1 MKTAHK
7 GEERIKELST
17 LQRREQVIAF
27 RLLRREDMMKHN
39 KQQLCLRNPK
49 IERERN
55 NKVDNKLVVCT
66 ACSGFFSAAFYY
78 QHRKRCQAKP
88 SLPAQNVPVTLLMPA
103 TTDVSEHFRTE
114 VLSKFR
120 DDDIGQICQTDP
132 TIITVG
138 SRLYDKLKKRNDKKV
153 EVKKSVRTD
162 MRRLAQ
168 LYVAF
173 REKHAAAKPEDMLVR
188 SNFRLLDQAIE
199 SCTDVNDEGEEK
211 AGLKVAL
218 FYLLKKT
225 AKILKATYLMNDDDD
240 KAAEIDKF
248 VHVLALNEN
257 VLFGSAVYALNQR
270 RQTRLRRPAQLPT
283 DNDVQQLRQ
292 FTVTRLQSI
301 VGDPYLLWTSNEYTK
316 ARDLAVSRLTLFNA
330 RRGGEPARLLLSE
343 WQDAESG
350 SWVDQNAVHKLN
362 EVEQQLFGHLKVTF
376 QAGKGNNHLVPVL
389 IPDDTAKTLRQ
400 LASAETRKQCA
411 VDERNTYLFPCI
423 QGSLEHVSGWH
434 AVRKVCID
442 AGVSDPS
449 LLTATKMRHRISTL
463 YAAMDVPE
471 AERAYFYRHMGHS
484 ADINTNIY
492 QTPLAVAEVTKVGVR
507 LQAMDGPNE
516 GELSMCS

>member
-292 FTVTRLQSI
+292 FTVKSSQ
-301 VGDPYLLWTSNEYTK
+301 VK
-316 ARDLAVSRLTLFNA
+316 
-330 RRGGEPARLLLSE
+330 
-343 WQDAESG
+343 
-350 SWVDQNAVHKLN
+350 
-362 EVEQQLFGHLKVTF
+362 
-376 QAGKGNNHLVPVL
+376 
-389 IPDDTAKTLRQ
+389 
-400 LASAETRKQCA
+400 
-411 VDERNTYLFPCI
+411 
-423 QGSLEHVSGWH
+423 
-434 AVRKVCID
+434 
-442 AGVSDPS
+442 
-449 LLTATKMRHRISTL
+449 
-463 YAAMDVPE
+463 
-471 AERAYFYRHMGHS
+471 
-484 ADINTNIY
+484 
-492 QTPLAVAEVTKVGVR
+492 
-507 LQAMDGPNE
+507 
-516 GELSMCS
+516 